1 LWNGE
6 CDGYDYGNPKQHGGS
21 AIEHADLV
29 YQHGSYQHH
38 DCDHKSHGYRNSDRF
53 TGGRYG
59 GMVFEHDYDQRNTD
73 GVGNF

>member
-1 LWNGE
+1 LRYGE

-53 TGGRYG
+53 TGGCYG
-59 GMVFEHDYDQRNTD
+59 GMGLEHDYD
-73 GVGNF
+73 